1 MNRQIRRVGVVL
13 VALFTALF
21 LQLNY
26 LQVIRADE
34 FANDPRNTRVAVRD
48 FSRPRGQIVAADGTV
63 IAKSVPVEGPFE
75 MQRQYPEG
83 QLFGHITGFFSFTYG
98 ATGVER
104 TYSDELAGR
113 DLGFRNL
120 KDVLVERTVTGD
132 VVLSVDKELQQLA
145 RDGLGN
151 KRGAVVAVDPTTGA
165 ILALWSFPSA
175 DPNPLAGHDQKAV
188 RTAYDELIAEPSK
201 PLLARAYR
209 ETYPPGS
216 TFKVVTS
223 AAALERA
230 PEVAAR
236 QYPALKELELP
247 RTRSKLPNFGGATCG
262 GQLPDLL
269 RVSCN
274 TGFGQMG
281 MDLGAE
287 ALFGEATD
295 FGFNQR
301 PPIDLPSAAVSR
313 FPEPGE
319 FDQDEAGLAKSAIGQ
334 ENVRATPLHMA
345 MIAGAMVNGGTLMR
359 PSVMREIRD
368 SDGAVVR
375 THEPEM
381 WKQAVSPELA
391 GQLRD
396 LMINVVTSGTGRAA
410 QVPNAVV
417 GGKTGTAQTTGDNA
431 HAWFI
436 GFGEGNGKKVAVSVI
451 VESQPEVSE
460 ATGGRV
466 AAPIA
471 QAVIRAALGL

>member
-1 MNRQIRRVGVVL
+1 VNRQIRRVGVVL

-34 FANDPRNTRVAVRD
+34 FANDPRNIRVAVRD

-145 RDGLGN
+145 REGLGN
-151 KRGAVVAVDPTTGA
+151 KRGAVVAIDPTTGA

-175 DPNPLAGHDQKAV
+175 DPNLLAGHDQKAV
-188 RTAYDELIAEPSK
+188 RAAYDELIAEPSK

-230 PEVAAR
+230 PEVADR
-236 QYPALKELELP
+236 QYPPLKELELP

-262 GQLPDLL
+262 GQLADLL

-287 ALFGEATD
+287 ALFEEATD

-313 FPEPGE
+313 FPEPEE

-334 ENVRATPLHMA
+334 ENVRATPLQMA

-410 QVPNAVV
+410 QVPSAVV